1 MTIRLQH
8 LLPVSLLLLWLSGC
22 AVQQPAPSDISLT
35 QEISERNQQVSALN
49 KWKILGR
56 IAFIQADKRE
66 SASLNWQYEQ
76 DPQDNTR
83 QRLDLTAPLGIN
95 VLHLESDNN
104 RHVLEVDGEEYHS
117 DDLDALIYSLTGLTL
132 PTQALTHWLKGLAY
146 LPQDRLSYNEV
157 THLPSRLTSLYNN
170 RLWSVEYQNYQLV
183 DGHRLATRFSIT
195 QADLNI
201 KILVKKWTL

>member
-1 MTIRLQH
+1 MIIRLQH
-8 LLPVSLLLLWLSGC
+8 LFPVPLLLLWLSGC
-22 AVQQPAPSDISLT
+22 AVQPPAPSDSSLT
-35 QEISERNQQVSALN
+35 QEISERNQQLSALN

-66 SASLNWQYEQ
+66 SASLNWRYEQ
-76 DPQDNTR
+76 DHNDNTR

-95 VLHLESDNN
+95 VLHLESDNG

-117 DDLDALIYSLTGLTL
+117 EDLDALIYSLTGLTL
-132 PTQALTHWLKGLAY
+132 PTRALSYWLKGLAY
-146 LPQDRLSYNEV
+146 LPQDKLSYDSV
-157 THLPSRLTSLYNN
+157 TRLPVKLTSLYDN

-183 DGHRLATRFSIT
+183 NQHRLATKFTIT
-195 QADLNI
+195 QAELNI